1 LTQIYL
7 SNKTKHIMYGI
18 LYGTMHDLIYITH
31 GNKEKRFQFS

>member
-1 LTQIYL
+1 
-7 SNKTKHIMYGI
+7 MYGI